1 MSETKRGNLISVRD
15 DLKVV
20 DATIRDGGL
29 VNDFRFTDEFVK
41 DLYETNIAAGVD
53 YMEFGY
59 KASKKIF
66 PEEDFGKW
74 KFCDEESI
82 RGIVGEND
90 SDLKISVMADV
101 GRTDMDTILP
111 KSESVVDLMRTA
123 TYVYQIPS
131 CIEMVEDFHKKGY
144 ETSANI
150 MAVSTANDGELD
162 QALELLCKSSVDII
176 YLVDSYG
183 ALYPEDIRRLT
194 AKYLEFG
201 EKYNKKIGIH
211 AHDNQQLA
219 FANTIESMIMGT
231 SYLDGTVR
239 SLGRGAGNCA
249 LETLLGFLKNP
260 KYNLVPLLDFIEK
273 HMVKLHNDG
282 LVWGYD
288 VPYLLTGRFNCHP
301 RTAIAFMKEKR
312 TDYAKFF
319 QETYDQD
326 N

>member
-1 MSETKRGNLISVRD
+1 MSEIKKGNLIAVRN
-15 DLKVV
+15 DLRVV
-20 DATIRDGGL
+20 DATLRDGGL

-41 DLYETNIAAGVD
+41 DLYKTNIAAGVD

-74 KFCDEESI
+74 KFCDEEAI
-82 RGIVGEND
+82 RAIVGEND

-111 KSESVVDLMRTA
+111 KSESVVDIIRTA

-131 CIEMVEDFHKKGY
+131 CIEMIENFHKKGY

-150 MAVSTANDGELD
+150 MAVSTANDGELN
-162 QALELLCKSSVDII
+162 QSLELLGNSSVDVI
-176 YLVDSYG
+176 YIVDSFG

-194 AKYLEFG
+194 EKFLEFG

-219 FANTIESMIMGT
+219 FANTID
-231 SYLDGTVR
+231 Y
-239 SLGRGAGNCA
+239 GNQ
-249 LETLLGFLKNP
+249 LP
-260 KYNLVPLLDFIEK
+260 
-273 HMVKLHNDG
+273 
-282 LVWGYD
+282 
-288 VPYLLTGRFNCHP
+288 
-301 RTAIAFMKEKR
+301 
-312 TDYAKFF
+312 
-319 QETYDQD
+319 
-326 N
+326 

>member
-1 MSETKRGNLISVRD
+1 MSENKKGNLISVRD

-20 DATIRDGGL
+20 DATVRDGGL
-29 VNDFRFTDEFVK
+29 VNNFRFTDEFVK

-90 SDLKISVMADV
+90 SNLKISVMADV

-111 KSESVVDLMRTA
+111 KSESVVDIMRTA

-131 CIEMVEDFHKKGY
+131 CIEMIEDFHNKGY

-150 MAVSTANDGELD
+150 MAVSTASDGDLD
-162 QALELLCKSSVDII
+162 QALELLGKSSVDVI
-176 YLVDSYG
+176 YLVDSFG

-201 EKYNKKIGIH
+201 DKYNKKIGIH

-260 KYNLVPLLDFIEK
+260 KYDLVPLLDFIEK

-312 TDYAKFF
+312 TDYSKFF
-319 QETYDQD
+319 RETYDQD

>member
-1 MSETKRGNLISVRD
+1 MSENKKGNLISVRD

-20 DATIRDGGL
+20 DATVRDGGL
-29 VNDFRFTDEFVK
+29 VNNFRFTDEFVK

-74 KFCDEESI
+74 KFCDEGSI

-101 GRTDMDTILP
+101 GRTDMDTIIP
-111 KSESVVDLMRTA
+111 KSESVVDIMRTA

-131 CIEMVEDFHKKGY
+131 CIEMIETFHKLGY

-150 MAVSTANDGELD
+150 MAVSTASDGDLD
-162 QALELLCKSSVDII
+162 QALELLGKSSVDVI
-176 YLVDSYG
+176 YLVDSFG

-260 KYNLVPLLDFIEK
+260 KYDLVPLLNFIEK

>member
-1 MSETKRGNLISVRD
+1 MSEIKKGNLISVRD
-15 DLKVV
+15 DLRVV
-20 DATIRDGGL
+20 DATLRDGGL

-41 DLYETNIAAGVD
+41 DLYKTNIAAGVD

-74 KFCDEESI
+74 KFCDEEAI
-82 RGIVGEND
+82 REIVGDND
-90 SDLKISVMADV
+90 SNLKISVMADV
-101 GRTDMDTILP
+101 GRTDMNTILP
-111 KSESVVDLMRTA
+111 KSESVVDIMRTA

-131 CIEMVEDFHKKGY
+131 CIEMIEDFHKKGY

-162 QALELLCKSSVDII
+162 QSLELLGKSSVDVI
-176 YLVDSYG
+176 YIVDSFG

-194 AKYLEFG
+194 EKFLEFG

-231 SYLDGTVR
+231 SFLDATVR

-260 KYNLVPLLDFIEK
+260 KYDLLPVLDFIGN
-273 HMVKLHNDG
+273 HMVKLQNDG

-312 TDYAKFF
+312 TDYSKFF

>member
-1 MSETKRGNLISVRD
+1 MSEIKKGNLIAVRN
-15 DLKVV
+15 DLRVV
-20 DATIRDGGL
+20 DATLRDGGL

-41 DLYETNIAAGVD
+41 DLYKTNIAAGVD

-74 KFCDEESI
+74 KFCDEEAI
-82 RGIVGEND
+82 RAIVGEND

-111 KSESVVDLMRTA
+111 KSESVVDIIRTA

-131 CIEMVEDFHKKGY
+131 CIEMIENFHKKGY

-150 MAVSTANDGELD
+150 MAVSTANDGELN
-162 QALELLCKSSVDII
+162 QSLELLGNSSVDVI
-176 YLVDSYG
+176 YIVDSFG

-194 AKYLEFG
+194 EKFLEFG

-260 KYNLVPLLDFIEK
+260 KYDLVPLLNFIEK
-273 HMVKLHNDG
+273 NMVKLRNDG

-301 RTAIAFMKEKR
+301 RTAITFMKEKR

>member
-1 MSETKRGNLISVRD
+1 MSETKKGNLISVRD

-41 DLYETNIAAGVD
+41 NLYETNIAAGVD

-66 PEEDFGKW
+66 NEDDFGKW

-90 SDLKISVMADV
+90 SNLKISVMADV

-111 KSESVVDLMRTA
+111 KSESVVDIVRTA

-131 CIEMVEDFHKKGY
+131 CIEMIEDFHKKGY

-150 MAVSTANDGELD
+150 MAVSTSSDGDLD
-162 QALELLCKSSVDII
+162 QALELLGESSVDII

-260 KYNLVPLLDFIEK
+260 KYDLVPLLNFIEK

>member
-1 MSETKRGNLISVRD
+1 MSESKKGNLISVRD

-20 DATIRDGGL
+20 DATVRDGGL
-29 VNDFRFTDEFVK
+29 VNNFRFTDEFVK

-82 RGIVGEND
+82 REIVGENE

-111 KSESVVDLMRTA
+111 KSDSVVDIIRTA

-131 CIEMVEDFHKKGY
+131 CIEMIENFHKKGY

-150 MAVSTANDGELD
+150 MAVSTASDGDLD
-162 QALELLCKSSVDII
+162 QALELLGKSSVDII
-176 YLVDSYG
+176 YLVDSFG

-194 AKYLEFG
+194 AKYLELG

-260 KYNLVPLLDFIEK
+260 KYDLVPLLNFIEK

-319 QETYDQD
+319 QETYEQD

>member
-20 DATIRDGGL
+20 DATVRDGGL

-66 PEEDFGKW
+66 SEEDFGEW

-82 RGIVGEND
+82 RRIVGEND

-131 CIEMVEDFHKKGY
+131 CIEMIENFHNKGY

>member
-1 MSETKRGNLISVRD
+1 MSESKKGNLISVRD

-20 DATIRDGGL
+20 DATVRDGGL
-29 VNDFRFTDEFVK
+29 VNNFRFTDEFVK

-82 RGIVGEND
+82 REIVGENE

-111 KSESVVDLMRTA
+111 KSDSVVDIIRTA

-131 CIEMVEDFHKKGY
+131 CIEMIENFHKKGY

-150 MAVSTANDGELD
+150 MAVSTASDGDLD
-162 QALELLCKSSVDII
+162 QALELLGKSSVDII
-176 YLVDSYG
+176 YLVDSFG

-194 AKYLEFG
+194 AKYLELG

-260 KYNLVPLLDFIEK
+260 KYDLVPLLNFIEK

>member
-1 MSETKRGNLISVRD
+1 MSEIKKGNLIAVRN
-15 DLKVV
+15 DLRVV
-20 DATIRDGGL
+20 DATLRDGGL

-41 DLYETNIAAGVD
+41 DLYKTNIAAGVD

-74 KFCDEESI
+74 KFCDEEAI
-82 RGIVGEND
+82 RAIVGEND

-111 KSESVVDLMRTA
+111 KSESVVDIIRTA

-131 CIEMVEDFHKKGY
+131 CIEMIENFHKKGY

-150 MAVSTANDGELD
+150 MAVSTANDGELN
-162 QALELLCKSSVDII
+162 QSLELLGNSSVDVI
-176 YLVDSYG
+176 YIVDSFG

-194 AKYLEFG
+194 EKFLEFG

-211 AHDNQQLA
+211 SHDNQQLA
-219 FANTIESMIMGT
+219 IANTIESMIMGT

-260 KYNLVPLLDFIEK
+260 KYDLVPLLNFIEK
-273 HMVKLHNDG
+273 NMVKLRNDG

-301 RTAIAFMKEKR
+301 RTAITFMKEKR